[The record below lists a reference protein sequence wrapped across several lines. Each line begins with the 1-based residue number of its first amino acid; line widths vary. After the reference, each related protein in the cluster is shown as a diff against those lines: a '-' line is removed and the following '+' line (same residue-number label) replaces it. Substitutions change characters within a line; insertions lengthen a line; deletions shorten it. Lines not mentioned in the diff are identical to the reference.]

1 MFHITPKKKNH
12 FYIVD
17 LNAKQYSARMR
28 KTVAYSHDFE
38 DVGNNFLIRYKK
50 TQRTILISQTP
61 LKNLCFS
68 EDTLKNVKD
77 KPKIIRRYLQY
88 IYNQQQRSMQN
99 ALPKTHKNV
108 NILMRRKKKSS
119 VTKW

>member
-1 MFHITPKKKNH
+1 MGTQINGKEEKAQKQTHTWFILQLTNGKDGLFNKLDMKYMFHITPKKKNH

-50 TQRTILISQTP
+50 TQRTILIS
-61 LKNLCFS
+61 
-68 EDTLKNVKD
+68 
-77 KPKIIRRYLQY
+77 
-88 IYNQQQRSMQN
+88 
-99 ALPKTHKNV
+99 
-108 NILMRRKKKSS
+108 
-119 VTKW
+119 